1 MDTPSFKEDH
11 ISQIPALQL
20 LLKSGYTYLSP
31 AEAEKLRGGKTS
43 NVLLDDILR
52 KQLKEINSDK
62 KISSTKTTYI
72 SDANIENG
80 IRALKEL
87 PMNEGYIAACETVY
101 DLITLGKAF
110 EQNFDGDKKSIT
122 LHYIDWNPG
131 TFLTNNVFHVT
142 EEYNVMR
149 STSKEHYRPDLVLFL
164 NGIPI
169 CVIECKRPDMKE
181 PLAQA
186 ISQHLRSQQEDG
198 IRALYVYAQVIM
210 SVATQEAAYGTN
222 ATPEKFWS
230 KWEEKFTTNEEEN
243 KYKNDLQ
250 ELKNQLLPIEQKEKL
265 FSERFKYVR
274 QYFDDLEKEN
284 ILPTVQDK
292 YLFGLCRPERLM
304 DIIFNFI
311 LFDNGEKKIARCQ
324 QFFAIK
330 KSMQR
335 ILQVEGGRRKGG
347 VIWHTQ
353 GSGKSLTMVMLA
365 QAIALEKSIRNPKIV
380 LVTDRTDLD
389 NQITGT
395 FRKCGKFVENA
406 TTGQRLVELLESKSD
421 SVVTTIINKFVA
433 AMKKITRPLESPD
446 IFVLVDE
453 GHRTQHGIFNI
464 EMQKTLPNACFI
476 AMTGTPLFK
485 KDKSTAAKFGGIIDA
500 YTVDQAVK
508 DKTVVP
514 LLYEGRL
521 ARQNVNASPLDIFF
535 EMVSEPLTDY
545 QKADFKKKFSHADQ
559 LNSAE
564 QKIYAIAWNISLHF
578 RDTWQGT
585 PFKAQLVCDK
595 KINAIRYNE
604 LLNEIGI
611 VSTEVLISPLDER
624 EGEES
629 AYEKSTDKENRFW
642 KKMMDEHGNSKT
654 YEKNIISRF
663 KNQKDPEII
672 IVVDKLLTGFDE
684 PRNIVLYLTRNL
696 RGHKLLQA
704 IARVNRI
711 YSDKEFG
718 YIIDYYGVIENL
730 DDAMQMYSSFEDFD
744 NDDLS
749 GTLTNINDEI
759 KKLPQKHS
767 ELWDFFKTVSNKR
780 DAEAYQLLLK
790 DEAVRVLFYD
800 KLASF
805 AKGLKVALSS
815 IRFYKEVDEKTINR
829 YKEDLTMFLKLRVA
843 VVERYSD
850 EIDYKQYE
858 GQIQKLI
865 DTHIT
870 TEKVEVITEL
880 VNIFETDKFQEEVE
894 KTIGKAA
901 KADKI
906 ASRTSKHISEKMG
919 EDPAFYK
926 KFSQM
931 LQETIL
937 DYETRRI
944 NEAQYLNRVREIMNN
959 VLAHTD
965 SDIPEA
971 LKDKDV
977 AKAYYGLSIESL
989 SEKIQDPVVRK
1000 EISIQA
1006 ALNID
1011 KLIQRAVLDNGKPV
1025 IDWQYKTNITGKL
1038 QIEIG
1043 DYLIDEVRDKYH
1055 INISFGELD
1064 DIANKCIE
1072 VAKIRYKQ

>member
-1 MDTPSFKEDH
+1 
-11 ISQIPALQL
+11 
-20 LLKSGYTYLSP
+20 
-31 AEAEKLRGGKTS
+31 
-43 NVLLDDILR
+43 
-52 KQLKEINSDK
+52 
-62 KISSTKTTYI
+62 
-72 SDANIENG
+72 
-80 IRALKEL
+80 
-87 PMNEGYIAACETVY
+87 
-101 DLITLGKAF
+101 
-110 EQNFDGDKKSIT
+110 
-122 LHYIDWNPG
+122 
-131 TFLTNNVFHVT
+131 
-142 EEYNVMR
+142 
-149 STSKEHYRPDLVLFL
+149 
-164 NGIPI
+164 
-169 CVIECKRPDMKE
+169 
-181 PLAQA
+181 
-186 ISQHLRSQQEDG
+186 
-198 IRALYVYAQVIM
+198 
-210 SVATQEAAYGTN
+210 
-222 ATPEKFWS
+222 
-230 KWEEKFTTNEEEN
+230 
-243 KYKNDLQ
+243 
-250 ELKNQLLPIEQKEKL
+250 
-265 FSERFKYVR
+265 
-274 QYFDDLEKEN
+274 
-284 ILPTVQDK
+284 
-292 YLFGLCRPERLM
+292 
-304 DIIFNFI
+304 
-311 LFDNGEKKIARCQ
+311 
-324 QFFAIK
+324 
-330 KSMQR
+330 
-335 ILQVEGGRRKGG
+335 
-347 VIWHTQ
+347 
-353 GSGKSLTMVMLA
+353 
-365 QAIALEKSIRNPKIV
+365 
-380 LVTDRTDLD
+380 
-389 NQITGT
+389 
-395 FRKCGKFVENA
+395 
-406 TTGQRLVELLESKSD
+406 
-421 SVVTTIINKFVA
+421 
-433 AMKKITRPLESPD
+433 
-446 IFVLVDE
+446 
-453 GHRTQHGIFNI
+453 
-464 EMQKTLPNACFI
+464 
-476 AMTGTPLFK
+476 
-485 KDKSTAAKFGGIIDA
+485 
-500 YTVDQAVK
+500 
-508 DKTVVP
+508 
-514 LLYEGRL
+514 
-521 ARQNVNASPLDIFF
+521 
-535 EMVSEPLTDY
+535 
-545 QKADFKKKFSHADQ
+545 
-559 LNSAE
+559 
-564 QKIYAIAWNISLHF
+564 
-578 RDTWQGT
+578 
-585 PFKAQLVCDK
+585 
-595 KINAIRYNE
+595 
-604 LLNEIGI
+604 
-611 VSTEVLISPLDER
+611 
-624 EGEES
+624 
-629 AYEKSTDKENRFW
+629 
-642 KKMMDEHGNSKT
+642 MMDEHGNPKT

-684 PRNIVLYLTRNL
+684 PRNTVLYLTRNL

-711 YSDKEFG
+711 YPDKEFG

-730 DDAMQMYSSFEDFD
+730 DDALLIYSSFEDFD
-744 NDDLS
+744 NDDLI

-800 KLASF
+800 KLAAF

-829 YKEDLTMFLKLRVA
+829 YKEDLAMFLKLRVA

-906 ASRTSKHISEKMG
+906 SSRTSKHISEKMG

-944 NEAQYLNRVREIMNN
+944 NEAQYLNRVQEIMNN

-965 SDIPEA
+965 SDIPKA

-1055 INISFGELD
+1055 IDLSFSEMD